1 MGTDVMAANMP
12 WYRQKSKEGMRVLPI
27 DGFSRTP
34 LRPKYSAREGQK
46 GEGGVGRTTHSGCRC
61 THWCWSR

>member
-12 WYRQKSKEGMRVLPI
+12 WYRQKSKEGMRVLPM

-34 LRPKYSAREGQK
+34 LRPKYSVREGQK
-46 GEGGVGRTTHSGCRC
+46 GGGERGR
-61 THWCWSR
+61 